1 MIARSPFP
9 LFFPY
14 YALAHV
20 IQVVCLGY
28 TEDSCMDSAQLSDLS
43 AITIQ
48 HNDVGEHIYTR
59 AE

>member
-1 MIARSPFP
+1 M
-9 LFFPY
+9 LLV

-20 IQVVCLGY
+20 IQVHGLPGLY

-48 HNDVGEHIYTR
+48 HHDIGEHIYTR
-59 AE
+59 VE